1 VVESETDGD
10 DEDFVEVFENLTH
23 KKPMVRVFAL
33 GKLNRILQSFEN
45 KKLSSM
51 DRRLLKGFYV
61 QNMKELQNEDLE
73 LHSGVAQEFDTQ
85 RAKSMLQLKNEKIDK
100 KSRNNENCTAADE
113 IRNFNDTSIKSST
126 NKPTRRD
133 GEQLNGTDSPS
144 ISSARSNKPDR
155 RNSRRTNSNVGTA
168 V

>member
-61 QNMKELQNEDLE
+61 QNMKEL
-73 LHSGVAQEFDTQ
+73 
-85 RAKSMLQLKNEKIDK
+85 
-100 KSRNNENCTAADE
+100 
-113 IRNFNDTSIKSST
+113 
-126 NKPTRRD
+126 
-133 GEQLNGTDSPS
+133 
-144 ISSARSNKPDR
+144 
-155 RNSRRTNSNVGTA
+155 
-168 V
+168 